1 MAKLQPSKLIMRVRF
16 PLPAFPLPAI
26 RMKKTVYI
34 AAALLAGACIVPAHA
49 AGPELDRAVALSAPD
64 SKALL
69 SDICNAVYKAV
80 KEAPQEPDKV
90 FEAVLNQRTTWKA
103 SECYAIMRAILLAR
117 PDLAGDLSQFVL
129 ANKGGKDGKGGI
141 EAAHGNLNPVLYNML
156 TILYQASL
164 EDGVPEDAIN
174 TLMTTITGV
183 YEESTDDAENPI
195 GDNTNTDEFIE
206 IIPTPP
212 PTSVAR

>member
-1 MAKLQPSKLIMRVRF
+1 M
-16 PLPAFPLPAI
+16 PAQ
-26 RMKKTVYI
+26 
-34 AAALLAGACIVPAHA
+34 A

-64 SKALL
+64 SHALL

-80 KEAPQEPDKV
+80 KESPQEPDKV
-90 FEAVLNQRTTWKA
+90 FEAVLSQRTTWEA

-129 ANKGGKDGKGGI
+129 ANKGGKDGKGGVG
-141 EAAHGNLNPVLYNML
+141 AAYGSISPVLYNML
-156 TILYQASL
+156 NILYQASL

-183 YEESTDDAENPI
+183 YEESTGDAVNHI
-195 GDNTNTDEFIE
+195 GTNTNTDEFME

-212 PTSVAR
+212 PTSAAR